1 MTQTTGNSRAASCSV
16 SMARFKFVARAFET
30 VEYARDRWV
39 IDGFFAVIND
49 EILLTD
55 ISHII
60 AQNNRR

>member
-1 MTQTTGNSRAASCSV
+1 
-16 SMARFKFVARAFET
+16 MARFKFVARAFET